1 MLGASLFINVTS
13 MATHSEDVL
22 LSVPFVRHKKADGTL
37 YVMPERVAWM
47 PNGKDEITLSLKYA
61 DIKTQK
67 ISPEGKPKIQLQLQ
81 LHSGEAPTFHFVHP
95 EGPPVQL
102 QLRNDVKEMLQQLL
116 PKFKRKITK
125 DVEDKHRI
133 LMENPDL
140 YQLYKD
146 LVTTDV
152 ISSEEFWSQVA
163 AFRLNPQSG
172 MVKSVTELINS
183 LSNSTS
189 SVGQDVGVSPNFLSN
204 IRVAT
209 ECNKIRY
216 NINNDII
223 QCIFKTYPAVK
234 RKHFENV
241 PSRMSEEEFWTRFF
255 QSHYFHR
262 DRVFAGS
269 SGKGDFFA
277 ECAKQD
283 EIAMKEAATKGV
295 DDFFV
300 NLKAF
305 NDDEYVDP
313 VMSSSNLHTDSLLP
327 ESGDT
332 TATTKSGK
340 SKDKDKETLSSV
352 TSPNQALIKRFN
364 HHSIMV
370 LDAALRPGIKRPN
383 EAVSEEQT
391 SLPNTSD
398 EEVVAKKRQK
408 LIEKTLI
415 EDLSNEPSSDPNEW
429 MALDSRALSIHGKER
444 QYMVGPTANNSMDM
458 NGGNREYSELAIT
471 QKQLLSVREF
481 EPNLRKF
488 LSPPHYLSALSELS
502 PGGALMRANTTNELK
517 DSVPPDVHK
526 ELINS
531 YMACNELLRHF
542 WSCFPIVSEKLEEK
556 LAQMKHSL
564 EKFSDAKLQPLQQKL
579 AKEHFNTE
587 LTLHMSFQ
595 IQRALDKYKEWQ
607 QKKGA
612 LARKLSSLA

>member
-1 MLGASLFINVTS
+1 
-13 MATHSEDVL
+13 MATQSEDVL
-22 LSVPFVRHKKADGTL
+22 LQVPHVRHKKADGTM

-47 PNGKDEITLSLKYA
+47 PNGKDEITLSIKYA

-95 EGPPVQL
+95 DGPPVQL
-102 QLRNDVKEMLQQLL
+102 QLRNDVKELLQQLL

-125 DVEDKHRI
+125 ELEDKHRI
-133 LMENPDL
+133 LIENPDL

-172 MVKSVTELINS
+172 MVKSVTELITS
-183 LSNSTS
+183 LTNNTSN
-189 SVGQDVGVSPNFLSN
+189 VALDVGVSPNFLSN

-216 NINNDII
+216 DINNDII

-262 DRVFAGS
+262 DRVFASGS

-283 EIAMKEAATKGV
+283 EIVMKEAATKGV

-313 VMSSSNLHTDSLLP
+313 VMSSSNLHSDSLLP
-327 ESGDT
+327 ESLEP
-332 TATTKSGK
+332 TAQGKGK
-340 SKDKDKETLSSV
+340 SKDKDRDKET
-352 TSPNQALIKRFN
+352 TTTPNQALIKRFN

-370 LDAALRPGIKRPN
+370 LDASLRSNLKRPS
-383 EAVSEEQT
+383 EIVTTPEEPTIVPSSEE
-391 SLPNTSD
+391 
-398 EEVVAKKRQK
+398 EFVAKKKQK
-408 LIEKTLI
+408 LQEKTLL
-415 EDLSNEPSSDPNEW
+415 EDLSKEQPIDPNEW
-429 MALDSRALSIHGKER
+429 MALDSRSLDIRGKER
-444 QYMVGPTANNSMDM
+444 YMVGPTAGGSVDM
-458 NGGNREYSELAIT
+458 NGNRNRGYNELSMT
-471 QKQLLSVREF
+471 QQQEHRLKKF
-481 EPNLRKF
+481 KPNLISC
-488 LSPPHYLSALSELS
+488 LSPASSLSALSELS
-502 PGGALMRANTTNELK
+502 PGGALMRANTANELK

-526 ELINS
+526 ELLNS
-531 YMACNELLRHF
+531 YMACNELLRHY
-542 WSCFPIVSEKLEEK
+542 WSCFPIVTEKLEEK
-556 LAQMKHSL
+556 LSQMKNSL

-587 LTLHMSFQ
+587 LTKHMTFQ

-612 LARKLSSLA
+612 LARKLSSLAE